1 MRTAEV
7 VDMVENWDD
16 SIHTINIDML
26 KGVIRLFV
34 NDKSCPIDCLPPKLL
49 RNVDNVLTERGII
62 SRPTGDWRYL
72 VLEEYNGPISQS
84 AYGDIKKGL
93 EYHSEQINDV
103 LAGNKPDE
111 SDINFTGVLPF
122 IKELSDDPIVSLKVN
137 KK

>member
-26 KGVIRLFV
+26 KGGIRLFV

-72 VLEEYNGPISQS
+72 VLEEYNGPISQP
-84 AYGDIKKGL
+84 A
-93 EYHSEQINDV
+93 
-103 LAGNKPDE
+103 
-111 SDINFTGVLPF
+111 
-122 IKELSDDPIVSLKVN
+122 LS
-137 KK
+137 